1 MAGGRGAGNPLVKAA
16 LCGLLKEEFGAPVPW
31 EQLGELRLR
40 HVGDAGEDVGE
51 PSLRINVVELGGL
64 CRLPNYAERVWEEAA
79 VCARL
84 RPAERAS
91 PQFHSA

>member
-1 MAGGRGAGNPLVKAA
+1 M
-16 LCGLLKEEFGAPVPW
+16 
-31 EQLGELRLR
+31 
-40 HVGDAGEDVGE
+40 VGDAGDDVGE
-51 PSLRINVVELGGL
+51 PSLGIDVIEASGL
-64 CRLPNYAERVWEEAA
+64 CRLPNYAERAWEEAA